1 MTDYPNPLLPP
12 EQIPQVSL
20 ESMNRTHREEVELVN
35 RLAATVAAGITGDAD
50 SAEIASLL
58 DDWLEH
64 TRNHF
69 ARENEL
75 MVQYNFPALPVHSGE
90 HERVLTLLEDL
101 RRTWIESKA
110 LRPLAL
116 FLFEEWPAWFDNH
129 VHTMDN
135 VTASFIRQQGG

>member
-1 MTDYPNPLLPP
+1 MSDYPNPLLPLD
-12 EQIPQVSL
+12 QIPLVSL
-20 ESMNRTHREEVELVN
+20 ESMNQTHREEVELVN
-35 RLAATVAAGITGDAD
+35 RLAATVAAGIEGAAD
-50 SAEIASLL
+50 PADIASQL
-58 DDWLEH
+58 DGWVEH
-64 TRNHF
+64 TRKHF

-75 MVQYNFPALPVHSGE
+75 MQRHNFPAFPVHSGE
-90 HERVLTLLEDL
+90 HERILNLLEDL

-135 VTASFIRQQGG
+135 VTASFIRQQEG